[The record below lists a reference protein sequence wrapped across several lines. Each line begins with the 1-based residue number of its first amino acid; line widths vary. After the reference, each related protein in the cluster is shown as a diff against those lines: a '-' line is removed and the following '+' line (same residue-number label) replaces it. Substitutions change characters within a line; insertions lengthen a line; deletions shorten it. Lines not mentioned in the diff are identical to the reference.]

1 MFDAIAALRQ
11 LYRQHGARHY
21 GEAVSQF
28 DHAIQAA
35 TLARDAGCDDE
46 LTLAAFLHDVGHLLE
61 HDDAQA
67 MGGYGV
73 MAHDKL
79 ARDYLLQLGFSPRLA
94 RLVGM
99 HVEAKRYLCA
109 IDPAYLAALS
119 PASAAT
125 LGYQGGPMRAD
136 EADAFSRLPDLADIQ
151 ALRRLDE
158 AAKDGGWSLDAADW
172 VWPLMAAH
180 LGSQRPTAWPA

>member
-1 MFDAIAALRQ
+1 MRDAIAVLQQ
-11 LYRQHGARHY
+11 LYREHGARHY

-35 TLARDAGCDDE
+35 TLARDWGHDDE
-46 LTLAAFLHDVGHLLE
+46 MVLAAFLHDVGHLLE
-61 HDDAQA
+61 HDGAQA
-67 MGGYGV
+67 MGDYGV
-73 MAHDKL
+73 MAHDRL
-79 ARDYLLQLGFSPRLA
+79 AQDYLLSLGFSPRLA

-119 PASAAT
+119 PASVAT
-125 LGYQGGPMRAD
+125 LGYQGGPMDAD
-136 EADAFSRLPDLADIQ
+136 EADAFSRQPGLADIL
-151 ALRRLDE
+151 ALRKLDE

-172 VWPLMAAH
+172 IWPLMAEH
-180 LGSQRPTAWPA
+180 LANQRPSH

>member
-1 MFDAIAALRQ
+1 
-11 LYRQHGARHY
+11 
-21 GEAVSQF
+21 
-28 DHAIQAA
+28 
-35 TLARDAGCDDE
+35 
-46 LTLAAFLHDVGHLLE
+46 
-61 HDDAQA
+61 

-94 RLVGM
+94 LLVGM

-109 IDPAYLAALS
+109 VDPTYLAALS

-125 LGYQGGPMRAD
+125 LEYQGGPMRAD
-136 EADAFSRLPDLADIQ
+136 EADAFSRLPDLADILV
-151 ALRRLDE
+151 LRRLDE
-158 AAKDGGWSLDAADW
+158 AAKDGGWNQDAADW

-180 LGSQRPTAWPA
+180 LASQR

>member
-1 MFDAIAALRQ
+1 MRDAIAVLQQ
-11 LYRQHGARHY
+11 LYRKHGACHY
-21 GEAVSQF
+21 GEAVTQF

-35 TLARDAGCDDE
+35 TLAREWGHDDE
-46 LTLAAFLHDVGHLLE
+46 MALAAFLHDVGHLLE
-61 HDDAQA
+61 HDGAET
-67 MGGYGV
+67 MGDYGV

-109 IDPAYLAALS
+109 VDPAYLAALS

-136 EADAFSRLPDLADIQ
+136 ETEAFARLPDLDDIL
-151 ALRRLDE
+151 AIRRLDE
-158 AAKDGGWSLDAADW
+158 AAKDGGWNLDAANW
-172 VWPLMAAH
+172 VWRLMAGH
-180 LGSQRPTAWPA
+180 LASSRV